1 MRPEYFANRSSIL
14 RTILAASILLG
25 SACASNSLSP
35 LPVSPQPETYRVGAP
50 DVLSIQALPDPV
62 IARTVTVRPDG
73 YITFDLI
80 GDVEA
85 AGRTCTQIAE
95 DIARRLSRFKRDAS
109 VTVSV
114 EAARSEVISVYGEVG
129 RVGTM
134 PLTTQTRVGEAIAAM
149 GGTTFTAWNSRV
161 RVIRA
166 DGEQTEVFEVDLGDI
181 QDGNLATNMVLRG
194 GDIIV
199 VPPTPIARVGYF
211 LQTILFPYQQILG
224 PGLGAANLAS
234 NLGAF

>member
-1 MRPEYFANRSSIL
+1 MRSEHFATRNSIF
-14 RTILAASILLG
+14 RAILAASLLLG
-25 SACASNSLSP
+25 GCASHPLSP
-35 LPVSPQPETYRVGAP
+35 MPVSPQPETYRVGAP
-50 DVLSIQALPDPV
+50 DLLSIQALPDPV
-62 IARTVTVRPDG
+62 MMRTVTVRPDG
-73 YITFDLI
+73 FITFDLI

-85 AGRTCTQIAE
+85 AGRTCTEIAE
-95 DIARRLSRFKRDAS
+95 DIASRLSRFKRDAS

-114 EAARSEVISVYGEVG
+114 EAARSEVVAVYGEVG

-149 GGTTFTAWNSRV
+149 GGTTFTAWKSRV
-161 RVIRA
+161 RVIRS
-166 DGEQTEVFEVDLGDI
+166 DGEQTEVFGVDLGDI
-181 QDGNLATNMVLRG
+181 QDGNLATNVVLRG

-199 VPPTPIARVGYF
+199 VPPTPIARAGYF
-211 LQTILFPYQQILG
+211 LQTILFPYQQVLG

>member
-114 EAARSEVISVYGEVG
+114 EAARSEVVSVYGEVG
-129 RVGTM
+129 RV
-134 PLTTQTRVGEAIAAM
+134 
-149 GGTTFTAWNSRV
+149 
-161 RVIRA
+161 
-166 DGEQTEVFEVDLGDI
+166 
-181 QDGNLATNMVLRG
+181 
-194 GDIIV
+194 
-199 VPPTPIARVGYF
+199 
-211 LQTILFPYQQILG
+211 
-224 PGLGAANLAS
+224 
-234 NLGAF
+234 